1 MKHNKVEPQSR
12 TERAKRDKKRNIL
25 SWIYCIAI
33 AVVVAILLRLFVLE
47 FYLVKGP
54 SMEPELVED
63 NRVFV
68 EKVSKYFTL
77 PSRNDIVIVH
87 PEGIEESFIKRVI
100 GLPGD
105 TVEIVDG
112 YLYLNGAR
120 FEDDVYKQKM
130 SYDMAAV
137 TVPED
142 HIFVM
147 GDNRD
152 VSLDSRDPSIGC
164 IPRDKIIG
172 VVKFKIG

>member
-1 MKHNKVEPQSR
+1 MKHNGQEPQSR
-12 TERAKRDKKRNIL
+12 TERTKRDRKKKIL
-25 SWIYCIAI
+25 SWVYCIVI
-33 AVVVAILLRLFVLE
+33 AVVVAVLLRLFVLE

-54 SMEPELVED
+54 SMEPTLVED

-77 PSRNDIVIVH
+77 PNRNDIVIVH

-100 GLPGD
+100 GLPGE
-105 TVEIVDG
+105 TLEIIDG
-112 YLYLNGAR
+112 YLYIDGQR
-120 FEDDVYKQKM
+120 YEEDVYQQPM
-130 SYDMAAV
+130 SYDMDPV

-152 VSLDSRDPSIGC
+152 VSLDSRDPSVGC